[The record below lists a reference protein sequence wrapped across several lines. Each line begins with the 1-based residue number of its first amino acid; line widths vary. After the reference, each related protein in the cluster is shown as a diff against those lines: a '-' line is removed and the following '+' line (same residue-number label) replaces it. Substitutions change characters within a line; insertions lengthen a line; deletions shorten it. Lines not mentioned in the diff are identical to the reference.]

1 MELRIGLIESN
12 ELVRAGRA
20 MVIDSQSDMKVVFE
34 ESDPRAALMKS
45 PDYLIDVLVI
55 ESNPRGYDLS
65 NFLSKIRENQNAKG
79 SHPAI
84 VVSSTFAN
92 SKLHALGLAAGAAEV
107 IDLESGA
114 ESFLAALRDCS
125 KADYLASIEVLKQA
139 GELLGP
145 SKSKDLE
152 EVMKIAATQPKVIK
166 NFLAGLGDLENA
178 KKLDIAK
185 LRVRQTLDALLKA
198 GGFQTRNQLAI
209 ALLGEQK

>member
-12 ELVRAGRA
+12 ELVRSGRA

-34 ESDPRAALMKS
+34 ESDPRAALTKS

-55 ESNPRGYDLS
+55 ESNPRGYELS
-65 NFLSKIRENQNAKG
+65 KFLSQIRANQNAKG
-79 SHPAI
+79 SNPAI
-84 VVSSTFAN
+84 VVYSTFAN
-92 SKLHALGLAAGAAEV
+92 SELYALGLAAGAAEV
-107 IDLESGA
+107 IDLESGG
-114 ESFLAALRDCS
+114 ESFLAALRNCS
-125 KADYLASIEVLKQA
+125 KADYIASIEALKRA

-145 SKSKDLE
+145 SNSADLE

-166 NFLAGLGDLENA
+166 NFLSGLGDLENA

-209 ALLGEQK
+209 ALFGEQK

>member
-12 ELVRAGRA
+12 ELVRSGRA

-34 ESDPRAALMKS
+34 ESDPRAALTKS

-55 ESNPRGYDLS
+55 ESNPRGYELS
-65 NFLSKIRENQNAKG
+65 KFLSQIRANQNAKG
-79 SHPAI
+79 SNPAI
-84 VVSSTFAN
+84 VVYSTFAN
-92 SKLHALGLAAGAAEV
+92 SQLYALGLAAGAAEV
-107 IDLESGA
+107 IDLESGG
-114 ESFLAALRDCS
+114 ESFLAALRNCS
-125 KADYLASIEVLKQA
+125 KADYIASIEALKRA

-145 SKSKDLE
+145 SNSADLE

-166 NFLAGLGDLENA
+166 NFLSGLGDLENA

-209 ALLGEQK
+209 ALFGEQK

>member
-12 ELVRAGRA
+12 ELVRSGRA

-34 ESDPRAALMKS
+34 ESDPRAALTKS

-55 ESNPRGYDLS
+55 ESNPRGYELS
-65 NFLSKIRENQNAKG
+65 KFLSQIRANQNAKG
-79 SHPAI
+79 SNPAI
-84 VVSSTFAN
+84 VVYSTFAN
-92 SKLHALGLAAGAAEV
+92 SELYALGLAAGAAEV
-107 IDLESGA
+107 IDLESGG
-114 ESFLAALRDCS
+114 ESFLAALRNCS
-125 KADYLASIEVLKQA
+125 KADYIASIEALKRA

-145 SKSKDLE
+145 SNSADLE

-166 NFLAGLGDLENA
+166 NFLSGLGDLENA

-209 ALLGEQK
+209 ALFEEQK

>member
-1 MELRIGLIESN
+1 
-12 ELVRAGRA
+12 

-34 ESDPRAALMKS
+34 ESDPRAALTKS

-55 ESNPRGYDLS
+55 ESNPRGYELS
-65 NFLSKIRENQNAKG
+65 KFLSQIRANQNAKG
-79 SHPAI
+79 SNPAI
-84 VVSSTFAN
+84 VVYSTFA
-92 SKLHALGLAAGAAEV
+92 SSELYGLGLAAGAAEV
-107 IDLESGA
+107 IDLESGG
-114 ESFLAALRDCS
+114 ESFLAALRNCS
-125 KADYLASIEVLKQA
+125 KADYIASIEALKRA

-145 SKSKDLE
+145 SNSADLE

-166 NFLAGLGDLENA
+166 NFLSGLGDLENA

-209 ALLGEQK
+209 ALFGEQK